1 MPKSRTVSTPK
12 KHLKKRGV
20 LQAVPFT
27 WIKRLPT
34 PCFVLD
40 KDARFIFAND
50 AFLEMTG
57 YRPSELVRARF
68 DTLLATAGIRDGLK
82 SLLDLYQ
89 GRAMSAATQDFIHK
103 KGGKV
108 HVVLDAAPGYEKG
121 SKKVT
126 HAIGCILSHKRA

>member
-1 MPKSRTVSTPK
+1 MPKSRTASVSRKPS
-12 KHLKKRGV
+12 KKRGV
-20 LQAVPFT
+20 LQAVPFV

-57 YRPSELVRARF
+57 YRTNELVRARF
-68 DTLLATAGIRDGLK
+68 DTLLATAGIRNGLK

-89 GRAMSAATQDFIHK
+89 GRAMAGMAHDFVHK
-103 KGGKV
+103 NGGKV
-108 HVVLDAAPGYEKG
+108 RVVLDAAPAYEKG